1 MKRQRKAL
9 VASFA
14 AVSLILAA
22 CGGDDDTADAPAEE
36 PAAAEEPAEAP
47 AEEPAEEPAAE
58 EPAEEPAAEEPAEM
72 ALPGEGVSITMAK
85 ADWSTEDPN
94 AYTIKMILEEM
105 GYTVSDPKDTELGP
119 ANAFLAMA
127 QGDADF
133 WINSWMPGHS
143 SWLANELPDGSTVGD
158 HVSIVGE
165 MMMAGGLQ
173 GYLISKAF
181 AEEYGI
187 TSLDDFNSNAEAI
200 AAYDAQDPNPGNG
213 IADIYGCSESW
224 TCDDIIE
231 SQIAFSGWENI
242 QQTIAGYDAM
252 FAEAAQKAD
261 AGEPAIAYTWTPSA
275 YITQMRPGDNALWL
289 TVEEVIDDSN
299 PTGRE
304 GGEGYDQRPG
314 TASIG
319 TDKCPGS
326 VDGVC
331 TMGWVAA
338 DIQAAANNDFL
349 AANPAVE
356 KMLELFAMDVV
367 EVSLMNV
374 EMGDGADVQELAAQW
389 IEDNRD
395 LVDSWIAEAMAAA

>member
-47 AEEPAEEPAAE
+47 AEEPAAEPAD
-58 EPAEEPAAEEPAEM
+58 EPAEEPAEM
-72 ALPGEGVSITMAK
+72 ALPGEGVSVTMAK

-94 AYTIKMILEEM
+94 AYTVKMILEEM

-133 WINSWMPGHS
+133 WINSWMPGHQ
-143 SWLANELPDGSTVGD
+143 SWLDNELPDGSLVGD
-158 HVSIVGE
+158 HVTVVGE

-173 GYLISKAF
+173 GYLITKSF

-187 TSLDDFNSNAEAI
+187 TSLDDLNNNPDAI
-200 AAYDAQDPNPGNG
+200 AAYDAQDPVPGNG
-213 IADIYGCSESW
+213 IADIYGCQESY
-224 TCDDIIE
+224 TCDDIIQA
-231 SQIAFSGWENI
+231 QIAFSGWENI

-252 FAEAAQKAD
+252 FAEAAVKAD
-261 AGEPAIAYTWTPSA
+261 AGEPAIIYTWTPSS

-289 TVEEVIDDSN
+289 TVDEVIDDSN
-299 PTGRE
+299 PLGAE
-304 GGEGYDQRPG
+304 GGESYDQRPG
-314 TASIG
+314 VASID

-326 VDGVC
+326 DGGVC
-331 TMGWVAA
+331 QMGWIAA
-338 DIQAAANNDFL
+338 DIRAAANNEFL

-356 KMLELFAMDVV
+356 KLLELFQMDVV
-367 EVSLMNV
+367 EVSIMNV
-374 EMGDGADVQELAAQW
+374 EMSDGADVQDLAAQW